1 MSEIKQNK
9 KHVNI
14 IAEIGINHNGDMDLC
29 KQMIMLAKTA
39 GCDYAKIQKRDPDTC
54 VPENQK
60 QKIRDTPWGK
70 MTYLDY
76 KKKIEFNEDQIKELF
91 DYAIEIGVEF
101 FASVWDIPS
110 IDLMHKYTDIGKIP
124 SALINDLE
132 LCKYARN
139 KFRKLM
145 VSTGMSTEEEIEN
158 CIEACNPDIIMHTNS
173 CYPAPYNELNLKYIL
188 WLKNKYPNKKIY
200 WSGHEYGLTTSF
212 AAVGM
217 GIDGIERHICLSHND
232 WGSDQSSSV
241 EIVPGLFKLVTGVRD
256 IEKAMKY
263 EPQPRILF
271 ENELEKKQTLRPNK

>member
-1 MSEIKQNK
+1 MVK
-9 KHVNI
+9 I
-14 IAEIGINHNGDMDLC
+14 IAEIGINHNGNIETC
-29 KQMIMLAKTA
+29 KKMMQLAKYA
-39 GCDYAKIQKRDPDTC
+39 GVDYVKIQKRTPELC
-54 VPENQK
+54 VPEEQKYK
-60 QKIRDTPWGK
+60 QKMTPWGQ